1 MSESIIKRK
10 DRELVFEAGPFQAV
24 AAEVAPTLDEVVRR
38 EYGRALEDFVPGT
51 VFVHPRGF
59 TFDRGTMIA
68 YARTFMEA
76 NPLHLNEAYA
86 LSQGYTG
93 LPAAAHMVMNVA
105 LSLGVQ
111 NDSEKAIAN
120 LGYWDVRF
128 LRPVY
133 AGDTLRGLTRVVERK
148 DRGVGKPGIATIETL
163 AVNQDDKV
171 VVQYRRKVMV
181 PRRGDG
187 PIPDGELS
195 AEAVPSTVAF
205 PWHDTPKLHVPF
217 IAGPRAAAGEALSLA
232 KASRGVRLGPGSEA
246 ARELTSEASCFGAF
260 KPGQIWVHRNG
271 RTVTDEHVN
280 WTYQVGNTHPL
291 HFDRLYSKSLS
302 GPMAGEPIVY
312 GGLVFAWLLGL
323 ASRDVSENAVWELGF
338 HAGFHTQ
345 PTFAGDTL
353 AALTRVLSVEALP
366 AVGAG
371 AEPGSE
377 GALGIVRMQ
386 LVGVKNL
393 RAEEALARF
402 GADLFIA
409 EDDKKKLGKEKIAEK
424 VFEIERTLLVRRDPA

>member
-10 DRELVFEAGPFQAV
+10 DAELVFEAGPSEAL
-24 AAEVAPTLDEVVRR
+24 APSVAPVVDEVIGR

-68 YARTFMEA
+68 YARTFMES
-76 NPLHLNEAYA
+76 NPLYLNEAYA
-86 LSQGYTG
+86 LAAGYMG

-133 AGDTLRGLTRVVERK
+133 PGDTLRGLTRVVERK

-163 AVNQDDKV
+163 AVNQDEKV

-187 PIPDGELS
+187 PIPDGEVP
-195 AEAVPSTVAF
+195 AEAVASTVAF

-217 IAGPRAAAGEALSLA
+217 VAGRRAAAGEA
-232 KASRGVRLGPGSEA
+232 
-246 ARELTSEASCFGAF
+246 LTSEASCFGAF
-260 KPGQIWVHRNG
+260 KAGQIWVHRNG

-353 AALTRVLSVEALP
+353 AALTRILSVEPLP
-366 AVGAG
+366 G

-377 GALGIVRMQ
+377 GAVGIVRTQ
-386 LVGVKNL
+386 LIGVKNL